1 MLELN
6 LLPWR
11 EQRRQ
16 AAIRR
21 LQVLLLGVG
30 LTAVLATWVMDFL
43 GRGEQH
49 GQALEQA
56 SIHQAIEHFDTQ
68 LAQMAQYKDMREQ
81 IHSYQQVLDT
91 LHDQRLLLVD
101 LFQQLE
107 RAVPLGVQLTT
118 VSRQGSRM
126 QISGVAQSAPL
137 VAQLLRNL
145 SDAYRDTHVH
155 QVKAVDEGEAFEM
168 SVALGAET

>member
-21 LQVLLLGVG
+21 LQALLLGVG
-30 LTAVLATWVMDFL
+30 LTAVLATWMMDYL
-43 GRGEQH
+43 GRRERQ

-56 SIHQAIEHFDTQ
+56 SIRQDIEHFDSQ
-68 LAQMAQYKDMREQ
+68 LLQVARYEDMHAQVHRRRE
-81 IHSYQQVLDT
+81 VLDA
-91 LHDQRLLLVD
+91 LHEQRLLLVD

-107 RAVPLGVQLTT
+107 HAVPLGVRLTT
-118 VSRQGSRM
+118 VTREGSRL
-126 QISGVAQSAPL
+126 QILGVAQSASL

-145 SDAYRDTHVH
+145 SDVFGGTHVH
-155 QVKAVDEGEAFEM
+155 QVKAVNEGEAFDV
-168 SVALGAET
+168 SVALGAKP